1 MLLVAAR
8 GGGLVYPRGTLNAS
22 AGSLVWESATQL
34 HRKGAHYRH
43 AKRLNSIVQ
52 KWGRSQYLLN
62 ARSTAV
68 YRVLPRSGVPI
79 GKQGECGQQPTQS
92 LKGCPISSVTCV
104 DVSGWSNSPKA
115 GDGMLIGVFSLS
127 DNRTALMLHN
137 QNMDSTLWPTVGF
150 AAPYEWTKGG
160 GRGILEVDPETGEEA
175 PILDDSPAMLGLQM
189 SFEAGMARFLV
200 LEKL

>member
-1 MLLVAAR
+1 
-8 GGGLVYPRGTLNAS
+8 
-22 AGSLVWESATQL
+22 
-34 HRKGAHYRH
+34 
-43 AKRLNSIVQ
+43 
-52 KWGRSQYLLN
+52 
-62 ARSTAV
+62 
-68 YRVLPRSGVPI
+68 
-79 GKQGECGQQPTQS
+79 
-92 LKGCPISSVTCV
+92 
-104 DVSGWSNSPKA
+104 
-115 GDGMLIGVFSLS
+115 MLIRVFSLS

-150 AAPYEWTKGG
+150 AAAYEWTKGG